1 MLDRRA
7 FMGGALASL
16 AGCAVGPVVS
26 RRELPEPELRYLKT
40 PRRGPATEVGRS
52 QLELP
57 QWPIRTPASYG
68 ETLPGM
74 YRSDRFYRVI
84 SLTFDDGP
92 RPETTP
98 WILDHLDEADVRA
111 TFFVI
116 GRRAHK
122 HPDLIREIVRRGH
135 VIGNHTYNHKVLS
148 RLKSGTVAKQANMTD
163 VAVAE
168 ALGRPYRLNYFRPPY
183 GNPFIGG
190 ANYNHSKARIKT
202 VLRDQKRALVMWNIA
217 SGDTAKART
226 FEAMAGNMRPY
237 MRDGRGGVMVLHD
250 TAPWTARALP
260 KLIRYL
266 RDGGYEFRSLDGMLQ
281 RKYGVRLQSCA
292 TTPESLWVTA

>member
-1 MLDRRA
+1 MS
-7 FMGGALASL
+7 GALASL
-16 AGCAVGPVVS
+16 AGCAVAPVIPGPV
-26 RRELPEPELRYLKT
+26 PTEPESPFLQL
-40 PRRGPATEVGRS
+40 PRRGPSAEVGRS
-52 QLELP
+52 AIERP
-57 QWPIRTPASYG
+57 QWPVRTPESYG

-74 YRSDRFYRVI
+74 YRTDRFYRVI

-148 RLKSGTVAKQANMTD
+148 RLKSDTVAKQANMTD

-190 ANYNHSKARIKT
+190 ANYSRSKARIKT

-226 FEAMAGNMRPY
+226 FEGMTGHMRPY

-266 RDGGYEFRSLDGMLQ
+266 RDGGYEFRSLDGMLE
-281 RKYGVRLQSCA
+281 RKYGVRLQSPA
-292 TTPESLWVTA
+292 TMPESLWVTA